1 MSRPSDSHASR
12 ISDVA
17 RHAGVSVGTVSNVL
31 NHPQK
36 VSAKTIALVR
46 HSIEELGF
54 VRDANARSL
63 AAGGSRSIGMV
74 VIDLGNSIFVDAAR
88 GAQSAARTAGLN
100 LLLAGCEDDFDVQN
114 ENVDLFNE
122 ARVAGLLLAPMRD
135 STAQVRRFTQ
145 RGRPVVLLNYEPKT
159 GAGCCV
165 ILDNEQVGY
174 LAAKHLIDLGC
185 DQVALVGS
193 GDDLQPVQLRR
204 EGVRRAV
211 AESRDT
217 VRFEE
222 IRTEDLTLASA
233 ERAADAIAKR
243 GPGTRPNGIVAVTD
257 ILASG
262 LISRLSGHGLD
273 VPTDVAVMG
282 CDHNSSAP
290 DASMTVST
298 VSARG
303 YEMGAAAMNLLLDEL
318 RSDPATHVHQRIV
331 LEPEL
336 VVRESTRGFHL
347 AAR

>member
-1 MSRPSDSHASR
+1 MTTRSDALTSR

-36 VSAKTIALVR
+36 VSAKTIARVR

-88 GAQSAARTAGLN
+88 GAHSAARKAGLS
-100 LLLAGCEDDFDVQN
+100 LLLAGCDDDFDVQS
-114 ENVDLFNE
+114 ENVDTFNE

-135 STAQVRRFTQ
+135 STEQIRRLTK
-145 RGRPVVLLNYEPKT
+145 RGKPVVLLNYEPET

-165 ILDNEQVGY
+165 VIDNEQVGY
-174 LAAKHLIDLGC
+174 LAARHLIDLGC
-185 DQVALVGS
+185 DKIALVGS
-193 GDDLQPVQLRR
+193 GDDLQPVRLRR
-204 EGVRRAV
+204 RGVRRAV
-211 AESRDT
+211 SESSDS

-233 ERAADAIAKR
+233 ERAAHAIAGR
-243 GPGTRPNGIVAVTD
+243 GPATRPNGIIAVTD
-257 ILASG
+257 VLAAGVINALSERG
-262 LISRLSGHGLD
+262 IS
-273 VPTDVAVMG
+273 VPAEIAVMG

-298 VSARG
+298 ISARG
-303 YEMGAAAMNLLLDEL
+303 VEMGAAAMGLLVDEL
-318 RSDPATHVHQRIV
+318 FDEQGTHVHQRVV

-336 VVRESTRGFHL
+336 VVRGSTHGFTG
-347 AAR
+347 R